1 MKKIFVAFLFVLLWN
16 TFPVW
21 ADELK
26 IGEKVPN
33 FALKDSSETI
43 YTLDSKEF
51 QGRVISVFY
60 IEPSKK
66 SWNKHVEAAL
76 LEDKELDR
84 KNNYLGLYISNLKGS
99 KMPNLIMKR
108 VIKNNEE
115 NTDSLIL
122 LDKDYSIIKA
132 WGLNNHSSD
141 IVVLDK
147 EKICRYVYKGKLPPE
162 EVEKLISVIKEYQVK

>member
-1 MKKIFVAFLFVLLWN
+1 MKKIFMVFFFILLCGSLSA
-16 TFPVW
+16 W
-21 ADELK
+21 AAELK
-26 IGEKVPN
+26 VGEKAPN
-33 FALKDSSETI
+33 FALKDLSGKT
-43 YTLDSKEF
+43 YTLDAEEF

-60 IEPSKK
+60 IEPQKK

-76 LEDKELDR
+76 FKDNELDR
-84 KNNYLGLYISNLKGS
+84 KNNYMSLYISNLKGS
-99 KMPNLIMKR
+99 KMPRLIMKR
-108 VIKNNEE
+108 VIKNKEE

-122 LDKDYSIIKA
+122 LDKDYSIINA

-147 EKICRYVYKGKLPPE
+147 EKICRYVYKGKLPTA